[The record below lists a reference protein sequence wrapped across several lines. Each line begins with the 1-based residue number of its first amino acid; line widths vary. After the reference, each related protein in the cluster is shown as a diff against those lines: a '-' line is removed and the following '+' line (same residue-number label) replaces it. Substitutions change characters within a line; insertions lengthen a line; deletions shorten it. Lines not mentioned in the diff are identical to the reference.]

1 MIMNALTAVAFLH
14 PDPPEKSNPLTAS
27 DPYHTEYNATNLEKV
42 TKDLKV
48 FAGLTGAYMPQA
60 RS

>member
-14 PDPPEKSNPLTAS
+14 PDPPETSNSLTPS
-27 DPYHTEYNATNLEKV
+27 DPYHTEYNVTNLEKV

-48 FAGLTGAYMPQA
+48 FAALTGAFVL
-60 RS
+60 